1 MNKVEFKPADE
12 LDYFASGV
20 KSSVKLT
27 KNSRGV
33 NWEVRVVAGEEK
45 LIEAL
50 MNTVIEA
57 HKVIIKEMIKAK
69 EKQE

>member
-45 LIEAL
+45 L
-50 MNTVIEA
+50 N
-57 HKVIIKEMIKAK
+57 
-69 EKQE
+69 

>member
-1 MNKVEFKPADE
+1 MNEVDFKPADE

-45 LIEAL
+45 LIDEL
-50 MNTVIEA
+50 MRTAIKA
-57 HKVIIKEMIKAK
+57 HKVIVKSLIEIKEDGK
-69 EKQE
+69 